1 MAVVVDV
8 VDKRGAVRVFE
19 KDGDKRVVAVGT
31 QDAGNMVIVPW
42 DSKWWLRASGSV
54 DVGYV
59 VKKTDKKSDKKT

>member
-19 KDGDKRVVAVGT
+19 KDSDKRVVAVGT

-54 DVGYV
+54 VVGYV
-59 VKKTDKKSDKKT
+59 IKKTDTKS

>member
-8 VDKRGAVRVFE
+8 VHNRGAVRIFE
-19 KDGDKRVVAVGT
+19 KDSDKRVVAVGT
-31 QDAGNMVIVPW
+31 QDAGNMVIVLW

-59 VKKTDKKSDKKT
+59 IKKTDKKS